1 MIKFFR
7 NIRQNLIHQGKIT
20 IYLKYAI
27 GEIVL
32 VVIGILIAL
41 QINNWNED
49 RKNRVLEA
57 DYYCKLLEDIDQD
70 ALEIKNQIDINQLRI
85 NSSNK
90 FISLLQQPSFTQ
102 PEVME
107 SMLGSISKTTF
118 TFQPSTAAFEDLKSS
133 GNLVLLRDLKIKNKL
148 IAYYTKL
155 EGLIDVIDVNSDASI
170 DAFFNYQKDFSEIG
184 WQYLPFV
191 TTEIDTTI
199 IDVKALTPKDYPS
212 NGLRKQLMSDAV
224 MFLGNA
230 SRKKDLYLVMAEEIK
245 TMQTILSNK
254 CNTINDKAL

>member
-7 NIRQNLIHQGKIT
+7 NIRKKLAKENKIVP
-20 IYLKYAI
+20 YLRYAI

-41 QINNWNED
+41 QINDLNEE
-49 RKNRVLEA
+49 RKNRILEA

-90 FISLLQQPSFTQ
+90 FISLLQQPNFKQ

-107 SMLGSISKTTF
+107 AMLGSISKTTF
-118 TFQPSTAAFEDLKSS
+118 TFQVSTAAFEDLKSS
-133 GNLVLLRDLKIKNKL
+133 GNLGLLRDLKIKNKL
-148 IAYYTKL
+148 IAYYSKL

-170 DAFFNYQKDFSEIG
+170 DAFFHYQKDFSEIG

-191 TTEIDTTI
+191 TTEIDTNI

-212 NGLRKQLMSDAV
+212 NELRKQLMSDAV
-224 MFLGNA
+224 MFLGNS
-230 SRKKDLYLVMAEEIK
+230 SRKKDLYLVMVEEIK
-245 TMQTILSNK
+245 NIHNILQDK
-254 CNTINDKAL
+254 CSRK